1 MAIAIDFGTSN
12 TVITRINPVT
22 GESEIVKLANLAQ
35 KNSSI
40 PPIIPSLVYI
50 NNANNDDVII
60 GQKVRNKGLDSKNN
74 QRFFSNF
81 KRGIGTDIQGF
92 LPILDDKQLDFEK
105 LEIYF

>member
-35 KNSSI
+35 KNSII

-50 NNANNDDVII
+50 NNAHNDDVII
-60 GQKVRNKGLDSKNN
+60 SQKVRDKGLD
-74 QRFFSNF
+74 
-81 KRGIGTDIQGF
+81 
-92 LPILDDKQLDFEK
+92 
-105 LEIYF
+105 